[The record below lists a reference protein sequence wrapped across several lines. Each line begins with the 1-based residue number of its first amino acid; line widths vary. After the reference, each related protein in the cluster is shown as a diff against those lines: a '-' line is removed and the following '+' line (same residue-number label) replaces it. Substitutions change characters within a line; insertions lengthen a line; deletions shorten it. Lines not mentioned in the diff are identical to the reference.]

1 MTLTILK
8 NLVLIFFNLPVVLNF
23 SLCLSFACYKF
34 GVKGVFESKCLFA
47 SDGVL
52 LSKPRRKMTFP
63 IYLPIYDKRWMDWMT
78 TDWMM
83 TIGWLNLRGHWMNWM
98 TMDGLDDNEWIGW
111 QWIGWI
117 ELDKAGNGLDDDDS
131 SAADSIC
138 EVIGCGANWTEWWI
152 NYLAAPTP
160 TSSTTLF
167 SL

>member
-1 MTLTILK
+1 MNGLDDNGLDDDNRLT
-8 NLVLIFFNLPVVLNF
+8 
-23 SLCLSFACYKF
+23 KF
-34 GVKGVFESKCLFA
+34 DS
-47 SDGVL
+47 
-52 LSKPRRKMTFP
+52 
-63 IYLPIYDKRWMDWMT
+63 
-78 TDWMM
+78 
-83 TIGWLNLRGHWMNWM
+83 
-98 TMDGLDDNEWIGW
+98 MDGLDDNESIGW

-152 NYLAAPTP
+152 NYLAAPSP